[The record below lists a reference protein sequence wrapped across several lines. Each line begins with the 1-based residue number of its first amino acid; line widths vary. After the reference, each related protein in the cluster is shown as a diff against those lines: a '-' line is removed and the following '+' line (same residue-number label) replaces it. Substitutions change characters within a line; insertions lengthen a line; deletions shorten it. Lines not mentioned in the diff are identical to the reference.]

1 MLKNNKNY
9 NKQSQSL
16 SNVKGVRDLDPET
29 AANYSGG
36 RGVINHPRWIPDV
49 ILYSEKNGKGK
60 SIRINAATDDGIPNV
75 GDGFNDLTSS
85 VWIKRGAWKF
95 YDDTNYNGE
104 NSPRQSSNSLAKR
117 QSFTRGPGFYNLGAN
132 NNRLS
137 SLKRIA

>member
-95 YDDTNYNGE
+95 YEDSEYNEGPDQRGDNFGTE
-104 NSPRQSSNSLAKR
+104 
-117 QSFTRGPGFYNLGAN
+117 QSFTREPGFYNLGAN
-132 NNRLS
+132 NNLIS